1 MWKLFQISVFLT
13 VMFTG
18 IYFEWTPNGYVLSL
32 LSIGAAFFATL
43 ILSEGTRLL
52 ARTFQAGRGLLG
64 KQSIQNRPPRGW

>member
-18 IYFEWTPNGYVLSL
+18 IYYEWTPNGYVLSL

-43 ILSEGTRLL
+43 VLSEGFRLL
-52 ARTFQAGRGLLG
+52 TRAFQASRSLFG
-64 KQSIQNRPPRGW
+64 KQRLQNGPPRGW

>member
-32 LSIGAAFFATL
+32 LSIGAAFFATM
-43 ILSEGTRLL
+43 ILSEGSRLL
-52 ARTFQAGRGLLG
+52 ARTFQASRSLLS
-64 KQSIQNRPPRGW
+64 KQGIQDRPTRWR

>member
-32 LSIGAAFFATL
+32 LSVGAAFFSTL
-43 ILSEGTRLL
+43 ILSEGSRLL
-52 ARTFQAGRGLLG
+52 TRAFQTSRGLLG
-64 KQSIQNRPPRGW
+64 KQSIQNRAPRGW